1 MSPWGRVYR
10 KKLDG
15 QTEAQKY
22 GEANL
27 GVVRI
32 LMEGPS
38 SCMFPGHPNLTLFAT
53 KRTTGVSEGNTGA
66 EQWIPSPRGLVD
78 SQVYLKNSSLETDPQ
93 LHLQIEDNRYP
104 VVEAQADWTSG
115 NAIWQTKKTSICKKN
130 VFSRVWIIF
139 TGTSLCLGTVSSLTA
154 QMVYF
159 QPCSRGTLPPFPK
172 PYSSAISQ
180 SLLGL
185 NSLPFH
191 CPSLIRKSVSCGL
204 G

>member
-1 MSPWGRVYR
+1 MYR

-66 EQWIPSPRGLVD
+66 EQ
-78 SQVYLKNSSLETDPQ
+78 
-93 LHLQIEDNRYP
+93 
-104 VVEAQADWTSG
+104 
-115 NAIWQTKKTSICKKN
+115 
-130 VFSRVWIIF
+130 
-139 TGTSLCLGTVSSLTA
+139 
-154 QMVYF
+154 
-159 QPCSRGTLPPFPK
+159 
-172 PYSSAISQ
+172 
-180 SLLGL
+180 
-185 NSLPFH
+185 
-191 CPSLIRKSVSCGL
+191 
-204 G
+204 